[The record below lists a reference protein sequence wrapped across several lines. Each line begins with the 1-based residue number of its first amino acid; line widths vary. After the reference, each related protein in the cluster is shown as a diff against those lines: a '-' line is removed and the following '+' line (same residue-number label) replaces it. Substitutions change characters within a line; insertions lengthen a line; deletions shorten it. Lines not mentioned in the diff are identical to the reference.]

1 MAHFFRQWLKKAKV
15 NRVELHDSTPT
26 RKAMRFQ
33 DLRATGLT
41 WMAVRGDDALKL
53 MQRAGH
59 TNFKTTQLYVREAEA
74 VREGF
79 GEPFPA
85 LPTRLLTG
93 ARTEI
98 ASQIPSQRSQVS
110 ESTVGGTGFEPA
122 TSGL

>member
-1 MAHFFRQWLKKAKV
+1 
-15 NRVELHDSTPT
+15 
-26 RKAMRFQ
+26 
-33 DLRATGLT
+33 
-41 WMAVRGDDALKL
+41 

-85 LPTRLLTG
+85 LPASLLTG

-110 ESTVGGTGFEPA
+110 ESAVGGTGFEPA